1 MPRTKGSKNKPKNVS
16 LDAID
21 IDARIKQT
29 EEEIERLKDSLKDR
43 KELLRILKLE
53 KTEQDKQKIVDSI
66 LSTGKTP
73 EQILS
78 AIESPAF
85 EQFLIENIKTKEEDS
100 DEDSGSGQV
109 EESETEELKES
120 AKPEEGIEADIIE

>member
-1 MPRTKGSKNKPKNVS
+1 MPRPKGSKNKPKNVS
-16 LDAID
+16 LDVVD

-29 EEEIERLKDSLKDR
+29 EEEIERLKDNLKDR

-66 LSTGKTP
+66 FSTGKTP

-100 DEDSGSGQV
+100 GSGQV
-109 EESETEELKES
+109 EEDEPEESKES
-120 AKPEEGIEADIIE
+120 VKSEEGIEADIIE

>member
-16 LDAID
+16 LDVID

-29 EEEIERLKDSLKDR
+29 EEEIERLKDNLKDR

-100 DEDSGSGQV
+100 GLEENKEDESK
-109 EESETEELKES
+109 ESDES

>member
-1 MPRTKGSKNKPKNVS
+1 MPRPKGSKNKPKNVS

-29 EEEIERLKDSLKDR
+29 EEEIERLKDNLKDR

-109 EESETEELKES
+109 EEDESEES
-120 AKPEEGIEADIIE
+120 GESDKPEEGIEADIIE